1 MAKKNRTDFG
11 KIDFDSNLDFDMD
24 FDFDAPKVKKSGKP
38 IDDLKEGVKSS
49 MRAKFMDPSILK
61 TLVRKALP
69 EGYSQAWDAVDT
81 MVDDATTLYDQATK
95 ELRPHL
101 GSISRKLD
109 SMTPD
114 TLVKTKRFTQ
124 YLKDKLSPE
133 LPPEYESYRQDNED
147 TAVGRMLADLELH
160 RSEVEQARERS
171 KQARELIKERVN
183 EKRFENQQQ
192 VLGIIANEV
201 SATRRYLT
209 SYNIAYQKKS
219 LELQYRS
226 YATLAGIATVMKDHA
241 KRSAKFQ
248 DALLLNTSL
257 PEYAKTSNIQ
267 RWKQVTKEQVFGDF
281 NKSFFAGNRFRR
293 AGDRFLKRGKEKLA
307 DWKENFSMIDDAL
320 ESALEA
326 ASMDKDMAEMEGR
339 SSSGYRTAGSFLGSM
354 GGEFLEDYIAGKIQ
368 GLLKKFP
375 AFMKG
380 SFTAGRMASNPGAVF
395 DKVKNANWYRKLG
408 ASGELGEKAQ
418 EGLSFLMS
426 LFSEGDPD
434 LSIKNTSIGSE
445 GENKLHT
452 QMRVNRSLTDIIPG
466 YLARILREVSILRTG
481 NVKTGLLTF
490 DYKTGHFK
498 TETHMAS
505 DLMRD
510 LRQRAASGV
519 ADKKT
524 YAESVDDLTKTFIG
538 KEELPTEK
546 KAEVTKFLA
555 SLSRSNDDFDVTSD
569 RIKTTKEFKKLSPEN
584 QKLIGDILDKRFG
597 GDSIEAAGRQFRLAT
612 GLASTKSSIG
622 NLMGP
627 IQEAIRNGQGPM
639 LAAQGL
645 IRRKAD
651 GDWEVN
657 HAAYYKIF
665 DDTIGTSDVNM
676 KTNIKPMKFNGQQS
690 LNAIK
695 NTELFSWDYKHQAGY
710 SNNRA
715 YGPMAQD
722 VRANFGNMAAPGG
735 KSVDLINLNGHTMA
749 AVKKL
754 SEMVESMGAGD
765 GLKHLKNIDE
775 NTRILVEKGGL
786 GGNSGDGGSG
796 VFSLFG
802 GTFGDLFGH
811 AVSLG
816 KGLTTEALKYGAKS
830 AATIGKTTHSIG
842 KAGNNFLNSNKE
854 NIVKARDAVM
864 STVLRA
870 FTGAVTLGDKL
881 VNETI
886 PSIATTGSNI
896 LRTIKNQIKDIFH
909 NVRDV
914 YVAGRESPAL
924 EAVLIRAGHYRDQAT
939 NKVIETLDDISA
951 AKGNIVNALGEVVLS
966 IDDRAKGI
974 FDNTGTRIRSFAA
987 TVTTMAL
994 GAGVFATKKASEYIT
1009 NSSKFLGR
1017 LGGGV
1022 ADKLSNIK
1030 SSVSDKLSNIS
1041 GFGLGSDR
1049 RIVPVLLQIRDLVAI
1064 GKPKKR
1070 VAEILSRDIDKP
1082 YEPSKLAA
1090 GAIKEAIDSAKEKL
1104 TDVIKDA
1111 SGVFS
1116 TATDPAQGGQP
1127 RGVAA
1132 GGMSAG
1138 NLFDSVRGFG
1148 SQVKDTFRAGR
1159 EGIRNRFPGI
1169 GEKIANS
1176 RAGRAGKFLRNSRFG
1191 GWVGNSLSVAGSF
1204 LGGVGSL
1211 AGNVLG
1217 TLFGSSDK
1225 NKTPEEDIN
1234 PNAVS
1239 AKSHSLRLAQ
1249 LAGNKISNAY
1259 RRATGA
1265 FNDRNG
1271 DGQRDGGAAD
1281 RMQDAENFRIANEE
1295 RKKANEEAAKAAAD
1309 QKAGRNKPED
1319 DAIMKMIKLATAG
1332 LASITKMAGSIFGT
1346 ALDFLGG
1353 GKGLLGLGKKA
1364 VKGVFRGVG
1373 KLGKAAVTGGLALG
1387 KGLTKLGG
1395 GIKGILTKVP
1405 GSTKL
1410 ARVGATAVRA
1420 ARVVGLAGA
1429 GGGSIIAGG
1438 LSLIGSALS
1447 SPLVIGTAA
1456 VAAIG
1461 YGGYKAYKY
1470 FTRDSIDE
1478 YQRLRF
1484 MQYGLDGTDA
1494 TKSFNHMVAEL
1505 EGYLLDGKLDYRTG
1519 SVDINGRSLDPTAIA
1534 EIFNINPDDS
1544 ARVAKMSEWLEYR
1557 FKPVFLKHVGVLYG
1571 VDRKKKLTEVSS
1583 LQPSQLLDYL
1593 NGIEVPGIWELT
1605 TSPFNGLDVLN
1616 NNPQPFKD
1624 LLTALTKQAGIK
1636 VSEAAKKDVKKG
1648 IAGDPSLTRAAAT
1661 EVTTGIPPSP
1671 TGTPPARGIVPTEGG
1686 AFTRNVPGFNQSVP
1700 ANSRLGKALASQS
1713 EDGVNMGGK
1722 SGSDSDTMS
1731 FSGNVPKSAGGA
1743 IQGGERGMEFV
1754 QLGRNA
1760 KLDGMHPR
1768 MLKLFLGMAQ
1778 EYGETTGKK
1787 IHVNQAF
1794 RSFAEQDRLW
1804 RQNPGKAARPGT
1816 SLHEYGLAMDISST
1830 DMAQLEKLGLL
1841 RKYGF
1846 TRPVG
1851 GETWHMEP
1859 AGIQQ
1864 AIQAVKKDPALADS
1878 LIAKS
1883 PGRGGGGLGSMAGT
1897 RVGRDPKL
1905 AAQLFNNGSDVTLAE
1920 NTGTSGNGSMMV
1932 QASSNESVNLAENTG
1947 TPNKDL
1953 LKTQMSSDKSVKL
1966 EQMKTSITKY
1976 ANEAGV
1982 DPNQM
1987 LALAAMESDFRLNAK
2002 AGTSSAAGPMQFV
2015 KGTWNEQMA
2024 KHGSKYGIQ
2033 GADQTDLRAS
2043 TLLASEYMK
2052 SNNRQLEKV
2061 KGAPLDITDAY
2072 MGHMFGAG
2080 GASRM
2085 LRAKPDDIAANF
2097 MLPDQV
2103 RANRSVFYDGNR
2115 PRTAAEVKKLL
2126 NDRIQSKAKHYGIDL
2141 NNGSAPDTA
2150 TSVISE
2156 AVKPVTGDY
2165 GTGVT
2170 SSVPSFISNKD
2181 TSVTATGVGFEPPV
2195 SRPVSRV
2202 PRMNMLTEQQKDQN
2216 TQITNELF
2224 EHLKST
2230 STEQIKHLSSID
2242 NTLTSIVPILERI
2255 AEHTQE
2261 TASNVKSTTESSASK
2276 SEKKSQAAPPVRKRA
2291 DSSSFDNRRT
2301 LTTV

>member
-69 EGYSQAWDAVDT
+69 EGYSQAWDAVDM

-133 LPPEYESYRQDNED
+133 LPPEYESYQQNSED

-183 EKRFENQQQ
+183 DKRFANQQQ

-226 YATLAGIATVMKDHA
+226 YATLVGIASVMKEHA
-241 KRSAKFQ
+241 KRSVKFQ

-281 NKSFFAGNRFRR
+281 NKSFFTGSRFKR

-354 GGEFLEDYIAGKIQ
+354 GGELLEDYIADKIQ

-375 AFMKG
+375 GFMKG
-380 SFTAGRMASNPGAVF
+380 SFAAGRMTANPGALF

-426 LFSEGDPD
+426 LFSEGNPD
-434 LSIKNTSIGSE
+434 LTIKNTSIGTE

-490 DYKTGHFK
+490 DYKSGHFK

-510 LRQRAASGV
+510 LRRRAASGI

-538 KEELPTEK
+538 KGELPAEK

-555 SLSRSNDDFDVTSD
+555 SLSRSHDDFDVTSD

-597 GDSIEAAGRQFRLAT
+597 GDSLDVAGRQFRLAT
-612 GLASTKSSIG
+612 GMASTKSSIG
-622 NLMGP
+622 NLMEP

-645 IRRKAD
+645 IKRTAD

-657 HAAYYKIF
+657 HEAYYKIF

-676 KTNIKPMKFNGQQS
+676 KTNIKPMNFNGNKS

-722 VRANFGNMAAPGG
+722 VRTNFGNEAAPGG

-754 SEMVESMGAGD
+754 SEMVESMGAGE

-775 NTRILVEKGGL
+775 NTRLLVQKGGI
-786 GGNSGDGGSG
+786 GSG
-796 VFSLFG
+796 TGTGFSGFTGLD
-802 GTFGDLFGH
+802 TGDLFGH
-811 AVSLG
+811 ALALG
-816 KGLTTEALKYGAKS
+816 KGVADKVAKYGSTS
-830 AATIGKTTHSIG
+830 ASTMSSLLGKGMTA
-842 KAGNNFLNSNKE
+842 AGNTLENNKE
-854 NIVKARDAVM
+854 NIAKARDIAITTILKTFIRTAEM
-864 STVLRA
+864 
-870 FTGAVTLGDKL
+870 GEKL
-881 VNETI
+881 VGDVI
-886 PSIATTGSNI
+886 PSMVKTGGNI
-896 LRTIKNQIKDIFH
+896 LKTIKNQVKDIFH

-924 EAVLIRAGHYRDQAT
+924 EAVLMRAGHYRDQAT
-939 NKVIETLDDISA
+939 NKVIETMDDITA

-974 FDNTGTRIRSFAA
+974 FDSTGTRIRSFAA

-994 GAGVFATKKASEYIT
+994 GAGIFATKKASDFIM

-1017 LGGGV
+1017 LGGGLT
-1022 ADKLSNIK
+1022 DKLGNMK
-1030 SSVSDKLSNIS
+1030 SSLSDKLSGMSGIS
-1041 GFGLGSDR
+1041 LGSDR

-1070 VAEILSRDIDKP
+1070 VTEILSRDIDKP

-1090 GAIKEAIDSAKEKL
+1090 GAIKEAIDTAKEKL
-1104 TDVIKDA
+1104 TDIVN
-1111 SGVFS
+1111 S
-1116 TATDPAQGGQP
+1116 ATGAISNVTNPQNSAFPGT
-1127 RGVAA
+1127 VAA
-1132 GGMSAG
+1132 GGMSGGKLLDA
-1138 NLFDSVRGFG
+1138 VKGFG
-1148 SQVKDTFRAGR
+1148 SQAKESFKASK
-1159 EGIRNRFPGI
+1159 EGLKNRFPGI
-1169 GEKIANS
+1169 GDKIANS
-1176 RAGRAGKFLRNSRFG
+1176 RTGRAGKWLKNSRLG
-1191 GWVGNSLSVAGSF
+1191 GWVGNSLSNAKSF

-1211 AGNVLG
+1211 AGGVLG
-1217 TLFGSSDK
+1217 TLFGSSDS
-1225 NKTPEEDIN
+1225 NKAPEEQIN
-1234 PNAVS
+1234 PNATS
-1239 AKSHSLRLAQ
+1239 AKSHALRLAQ
-1249 LAGNKISNAY
+1249 LAGDKISGAY
-1259 RRATGA
+1259 RRATGI

-1332 LASITKMAGSIFGT
+1332 LSSITAMAGTIFGS
-1346 ALDFLGG
+1346 ALDFLGS
-1353 GKGLLGLGKKA
+1353 GKGIIGLGKKA
-1364 VKGVFRGVG
+1364 VKGVFKGVG
-1373 KLGKAAVTGGLALG
+1373 KLGKAAVKGGLALG

-1395 GIKGILTKVP
+1395 GIKGLLTKIP

-1438 LSLIGSALS
+1438 LSLLGSALS
-1447 SPLVIGTAA
+1447 SPLVIGAAA
-1456 VAAIG
+1456 VAAVG
-1461 YGGYKAYKY
+1461 YGGYKAFKY
-1470 FTRDSIDE
+1470 FTRDNIDE

-1505 EGYLLDGKLDYRTG
+1505 EGYLLEGKLDYRTG
-1519 SVDINGRSLDPTAIA
+1519 TVDINGRALDPTAIA
-1534 EIFNINPDDS
+1534 EIFSINPEDS
-1544 ARVAKMSEWLEYR
+1544 TRVAKMSEWLEYR
-1557 FKPVFLKHVGVLYG
+1557 FKPVFLKHVSTLYG

-1583 LQPSQLLDYL
+1583 LQPSQLLEYL

-1605 TSPFNGLDVLN
+1605 VSPFNGLDVLN
-1616 NNPQPFKD
+1616 SNPQPFKD

-1648 IAGDPSLTRAAAT
+1648 IAGDPSLAKAAAT
-1661 EVTTGIPPSP
+1661 EVTTGIAPAP

-1686 AFTRNVPGFNQSVP
+1686 AFTRNVPGFKQSVP
-1700 ANSRLGKALASQS
+1700 ANSRLGKALSSQS
-1713 EDGVNMGGK
+1713 EDGTNMGGK
-1722 SGSDSDTMS
+1722 EGSDNSTMT
-1731 FSGNVPKSAGGA
+1731 FSGNVPKSAGGG
-1743 IQGGERGMEFV
+1743 IQSGERGMEFV
-1754 QLGRNA
+1754 QLGKNA
-1760 KLDGMHPR
+1760 KLEGMHPR

-1778 EYGETTGKK
+1778 EYGEMTGKK

-1804 RQNPGKAARPGT
+1804 RQNPGKAARPGS
-1816 SLHEYGLAMDISST
+1816 SLHEFGLAMDISST

-1864 AIQAVKKDPALADS
+1864 SIQAVKKDPVLADS

-1883 PGRGGGGLGSMAGT
+1883 PGRGGGGLGSVPGT
-1897 RVGRDPKL
+1897 KVGRDPNL
-1905 AAQLFNNGSDVTLAE
+1905 AAQLFNSGSDINLAE
-1920 NTGTSGNGSMMV
+1920 NTGGVQTAQTSVGNIPG
-1932 QASSNESVNLAENTG
+1932 ASIASQVTSSSG

-1953 LKTQMSSDKSVKL
+1953 LKTQGSPDNSSKL
-1966 EQMKTSITKY
+1966 EQMKTSITQY
-1976 ANEAGV
+1976 AKEAGV

-2015 KGTWNEQMA
+2015 NGTWNEQMA
-2024 KHGSKYGIQ
+2024 KHGAKYGIH
-2033 GADQTDLRAS
+2033 GADQSDLRAS

-2052 SNNRQLEKV
+2052 SNNRYLEKV

-2072 MGHMFGAG
+2072 MGHMFGPG

-2103 RANRSVFYDGNR
+2103 GSNRAVFYDGNR
-2115 PRTAAEVKKLL
+2115 PRTAAEVRELL
-2126 NDRIQSKAKHYGIDL
+2126 SNRIQSKAQRYGIDL
-2141 NNGSAPDTA
+2141 GNNK
-2150 TSVISE
+2150 TSDAVASVVSE
-2156 AVKPVTGDY
+2156 PVKPVSGDY

-2170 SSVPSFISNKD
+2170 SAVPSFIPNKD

-2195 SRPVSRV
+2195 TRPASRV

-2216 TQITNELF
+2216 TQITGELF
-2224 EHLKST
+2224 EHLKTT

-2242 NTLTSIVPILERI
+2242 TTLTSIVPILERI
-2255 AEHTQE
+2255 AENTQE
-2261 TASNVKSTTESSASK
+2261 TASNVKATAESNAPN
-2276 SEKKSQAAPPVRKRA
+2276 SEKNNRAAPPVKKRA

-2301 LTTV
+2301 LTTA